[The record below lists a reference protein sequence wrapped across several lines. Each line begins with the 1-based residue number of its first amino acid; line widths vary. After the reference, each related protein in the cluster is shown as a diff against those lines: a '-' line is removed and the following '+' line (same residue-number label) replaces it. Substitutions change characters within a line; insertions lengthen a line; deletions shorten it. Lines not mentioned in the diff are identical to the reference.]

1 MGFWLTEI
9 IKEVITP
16 TQPAFD
22 VLKYVDAQIKYGDKT
37 ADRMRKA
44 GCFNLTEEEKNN
56 KK

>member
-9 IKEVITP
+9 IKEVTTP

-44 GCFNLTEEEKNN
+44 GCFNLTEEEK
-56 KK
+56 K